1 MSTPRSSATPRPP
14 DAPEYRR
21 LPVEADEGL
30 PQVFTC
36 RIGDTSYEFGLYAV
50 VDARPDDPLDTVY
63 DLGPGP
69 AADPPVAPPG
79 YLVLRVVR
87 QGPGGPQTT
96 LLRKLVAE
104 PGLVHPADRLA
115 VRLLE
120 ARVARGNLNGRGHYG
135 SSIVIGVAQ
144 RWA

>member
-1 MSTPRSSATPRPP
+1 MSTPQYP
-14 DAPEYRR
+14 DALGYHR
-21 LPVEADEGL
+21 LPVEPDEGL
-30 PQVFTC
+30 PQVFSC
-36 RIGDTSYEFGLYAV
+36 RIGGTSYEFGLYAAI
-50 VDARPDDPLDTVY
+50 DTGFDDPLDTLY

-69 AADPPVAPPG
+69 GARPPATPPG

-87 QGPGGPQTT
+87 QGPGGPQTV

-104 PGLVHPADRLA
+104 PDLVHFADRLA

-144 RWA
+144 RWV